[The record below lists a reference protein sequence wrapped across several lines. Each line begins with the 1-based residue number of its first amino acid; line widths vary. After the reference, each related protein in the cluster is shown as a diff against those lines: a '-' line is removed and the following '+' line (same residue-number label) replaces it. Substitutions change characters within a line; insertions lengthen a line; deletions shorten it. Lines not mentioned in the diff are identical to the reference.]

1 METAIR
7 KEHFLHPDFNE
18 NFKSLLC
25 EYLNSLIDEE
35 LEKENADFDFIDEC
49 ASVINAVRED
59 TENVILSFASE
70 KEFMKNFGIR
80 KGRNY
85 LKILTAVCAAA
96 AVVLVLNTAVE
107 KTTDVNLIGKA
118 SEWVQSLFVEEATT
132 EKPTEKETEE
142 TTSAKLETETSSE
155 QINPQAEK
163 IRLEFSDSF
172 KQEYEVGE
180 SLDLNGLTVS
190 ISYSD
195 ENMKKLPR
203 SQYEI
208 SVSPTFGTKA
218 GYETVTV
225 RYGSLEESFTVRV
238 INTEKTSLLSSVYAL
253 FPDTFTFTSSDLK
266 NINLDSMQVFAV
278 FSDGTEKEL
287 SNSDYELTF
296 ENLSDE
302 TEEKVMVTVA
312 YKTTS
317 CSFMVFKE

>member
-85 LKILTAVCAAA
+85 LKFLTAVCAAA

-180 SLDLNGLTVS
+180 SLNLNGLTVS

-208 SVSPTFGTKA
+208 SVSPDFGKEA

-225 RYGSLEESFTVRV
+225 KCGSLEESFTVRV
-238 INTEKTSLLSSVYAL
+238 INTEKTSLLSSVYAV
-253 FPDTFTFTSSDLK
+253 FPDSFTFTSDDLTDIDLK
-266 NINLDSMQVFAV
+266 SMQVFAV
-278 FSDGTEKEL
+278 YSDGTEKEL
-287 SNSDYELTF
+287 SSSDYKLTF

-302 TEEKVMVTVA
+302 TEEKVMVTVV

-317 CSFMVFKE
+317 CSFMVFKG